1 MYNIIK
7 HTSYLRIYNTTNF
20 VFCQEVGAKKLQ
32 KVILHSDLNNFYA
45 SVECLNNPAL
55 RNKYVAVCGNEEERH
70 GIVLAKN
77 QLAKMKGVK
86 TGDVIWEAKQKCPEL
101 VIVPPHYDEYM
112 KYSKLTKEVYYNYTD
127 LIEPFGMDE
136 CWLDVSGSQGLFG
149 NGYEIASQ
157 IKEKVKHEVG
167 LTVSIGVS
175 FNKIFAK
182 LGSDMK
188 KPDAI
193 TCIKQETFKEQ
204 IWVLPASDL
213 LGVGRATTKK
223 LESRCIRTIG
233 DIAKCPPDY
242 LKRMLGVNGVALWK
256 YANGLDASPVQSF
269 DYKAPIKS
277 MGHGITCVSDLINS
291 NEVWCVMLEL
301 TQDISHKLRVNN
313 LLAGGV
319 AISVKDDTLYT
330 KVYQCQFDYATHNS
344 MDIAKGA
351 FSLFEHN
358 FNWSRTVRAVCVRA
372 INLISDKIPQ
382 QISLFNDT
390 AAIEKRDKVETAMES
405 IRERYGKTA
414 ITYACLMG
422 DLKMPKTKDVELIMP
437 TGMVK

>member
-1 MYNIIK
+1 M
-7 HTSYLRIYNTTNF
+7 
-20 VFCQEVGAKKLQ
+20 Q

-45 SVECLNNPAL
+45 SVECLNNPSL

-77 QLAKMKGVK
+77 QLAKKMGVK
-86 TGDVIWEAKQKCPEL
+86 TGDVIWEAKQKCPDL

-112 KYSKLTKEVYYNYTD
+112 KYSKLTKSVYYGYTD

-193 TCIKQETFKEQ
+193 TCINKETFKEQ
-204 IWVLPASDL
+204 IWKLPASDL

-233 DIAKCPPDY
+233 DLAKTPPEY
-242 LKRMLGVNGVALWK
+242 LKCMFGVNGVALWK
-256 YANGLDASPVQSF
+256 YANGLDNSPVQPF

-277 MGHGITCVSDLINS
+277 MGHGITCVADLVNDT
-291 NEVWCVMLEL
+291 EVWCVILEL

-319 AISVKDDTLYT
+319 SISIKDDSLYT
-330 KVYQCQFDYATHNS
+330 KVYQCQFNMATHNS

-351 FSLFEHN
+351 FSLFEKN
-358 FNWSRTVRAVCVRA
+358 FKWNKTVRAVCVRA
-372 INLISDKIPQ
+372 INLVSDKIPRQ
-382 QISLFNDT
+382 LSLFDDT
-390 AAIEKRDKVETAMES
+390 EGIEKRNKIETAIEKIRD
-405 IRERYGKTA
+405 RYGKTS
-414 ITYACLMG
+414 ITYACLMR
-422 DLKMPKTKDVELIMP
+422 DLKMPKTKDIQLIMP
-437 TGMVK
+437 TGMVR